1 MTLDFIIIWKTVY
14 FGCGEVDKEMMIGLD
29 AVFEGRSRHAFAL
42 IVATAAEA
50 SVDVYVRQRNA
61 AYLLEIEVD

>member
-1 MTLDFIIIWKTVY
+1 MALDFIIIWETVY

-42 IVATAAEA
+42 VVATAAEA
-50 SVDVYVRQRNA
+50 SVDVYVR
-61 AYLLEIEVD
+61 